1 MEDPERSAHFELT
14 HLIFEMERAEG
25 LKQVAQV
32 RAEIY
37 NPGVYN

>member
-1 MEDPERSAHFELT
+1 MAHNDAHILKMSR
-14 HLIFEMERAEG
+14 LILEMERAEG